1 MRKRIPIIDLFAG
14 PGGLGEGFSS
24 LTDSTGE
31 RIFQILMSVE
41 METSAHKTLRL
52 RSFFRKIYDIED
64 RIPQQYLDYIS
75 SPTPA
80 RLTKLQN
87 AFPDQWN
94 EADHEAVQA
103 TLVEGDDTLVQEAL
117 KRLAGYAG
125 PKVIIGGPP
134 CQAYSL
140 VGRSRRAHDPN
151 LQKDVKQTLYK
162 CYLQFLN
169 AIKPEVFVMEN
180 VKGILS
186 AQLHNE
192 GVLGMIRADIEE
204 ADYTTHS
211 LVVGEPNKPSDY
223 VVEAERYGIPQ
234 ARHRVILL
242 GIRNDLAVDPTQLR
256 QQPRETVRDALA
268 GIPPLRSDFSRRGKE
283 EENITWANY
292 ILKAA
297 RLVADRY
304 PDAGI
309 AAELSEIA
317 SSDLPSLTSEDHVRN
332 SKEVN
337 NLTDWYR
344 GSLIRVGSN
353 ILTNHAARSHMARD
367 LDRYLFCAA
376 FAQVHGL
383 PAKIKDFPAYLL
395 PKHKNVANSKDL
407 KDVEFS
413 DRFRVQMYDRPSTTV
428 TSHIS
433 KDGHYFIH
441 PDFKQCRS
449 LTVREAARLQTFP
462 DDYFFEGNRT
472 AQYQQV
478 GNAVP
483 PLLANQIAKVVA
495 RCLGIPA
502 DNYFDQLDHA
512 WEEIRIRPDQTG
524 PDTGKGR

>member
-31 RIFQILMSVE
+31 RIFQIVMSIE
-41 METSAHKTLRL
+41 MESSAHKTLRL
-52 RSFFRKIYDIED
+52 RSFFRKIYDIENK
-64 RIPQQYLDYIS
+64 IPQQYLDYMEN
-75 SPTPA
+75 PTA
-80 RLTKLQN
+80 AQLSKLQN
-87 AFPDQWN
+87 AFPEPWA
-94 EADHEAVQA
+94 EADREAVQA
-103 TLVEGDDTLVQEAL
+103 TLVEGDATLVQEAL
-117 KRLAGYAG
+117 ERLKGYNG

-151 LQKDVKQTLYK
+151 LQKDKKQTLYK

-169 AIKPEVFVMEN
+169 GIKPDVFVMEN

-204 ADYTTHS
+204 AGYTIYS
-211 LVVGEPNKPSDY
+211 LVVADPQKPSDY
-223 VVEAERYGIPQ
+223 VVKAERYGIPQ

-242 GIRNDLAVDPTQLR
+242 GIRNGLDVDPVQLKR
-256 QQPRETVRDALA
+256 HPEETVREALA
-268 GIPPLRSDFSRRGKE
+268 GIPSLRSDFSRHSKE
-283 EENITWANY
+283 EEHSSWADY

-297 RLVADRY
+297 HHISEHY
-304 PDAGI
+304 PDTELAE
-309 AAELSEIA
+309 ELSEIGFD
-317 SSDLPSLTSEDHVRN
+317 DLPTFTSDDHVRR
-332 SKEVN
+332 SDIFTS
-337 NLTDWYR
+337 LAGWYR
-344 GSLIRVGSN
+344 GRLNDVKSN
-353 ILTNHAARSHMARD
+353 VLTNHSARSHMAKD

-376 FAQVHGL
+376 FAQVHRR
-383 PAKIKDFPAYLL
+383 PAKLKDFPTYLL
-395 PKHKNVANSKDL
+395 PAHKNVTDSKDL

-441 PDFKQCRS
+441 PDFRQCRS

-495 RCLGIPA
+495 QCLHIPA
-502 DNYFDQLDHA
+502 DDYFDQLQHA
-512 WEEIRIRPDQTG
+512 WREVRLRP
-524 PDTGKGR
+524 

>member
-24 LTDSTGE
+24 LTDSTDE

-41 METSAHKTLRL
+41 MESSAHKTLRM
-52 RSFFRKIYDIED
+52 RSFFRKIYDFEGK
-64 RIPQQYLDYIS
+64 IPRQYLDYMEN
-75 SPTPA
+75 PTA
-80 RLTKLQN
+80 AQLSKLQN
-87 AFPDQWN
+87 AFPDQWA
-94 EADHEAVQA
+94 EADHEAIQA

-117 KRLAGYAG
+117 KRLEGYDG

-140 VGRSRRAHDPN
+140 VGRSRRAHDPT

-169 AIKPEVFVMEN
+169 AIQPDVFVMEN

-186 AQLHNE
+186 ARLHNE

-204 ADYTTHS
+204 AGYTIHS
-211 LVVGEPNKPSDY
+211 LVVDTPQKPSDY
-223 VVEAERYGIPQ
+223 VVKAERYGIPQ

-242 GIRNDLAVDPTQLR
+242 GIRNDLDVNPAQLKR
-256 QQPRETVRDALA
+256 HPEETVREVLI
-268 GIPPLRSDFSRRGKE
+268 GIPPLRSDFSRRSKE
-283 EENITWANY
+283 DIHSSWANY
-292 ILKAA
+292 ILRAA
-297 RLVADRY
+297 RHISEHYPGTELADKLS
-304 PDAGI
+304 GI
-309 AAELSEIA
+309 SFD
-317 SSDLPSLTSEDHVRN
+317 DLPAFTSDDHVRR
-332 SKEVN
+332 SETFTF
-337 NLTDWYR
+337 LADWYR
-344 GSLIRVGSN
+344 GRLNDVKSN
-353 ILTNHAARSHMARD
+353 VLANHSARSHMAKD

-376 FAQVHGL
+376 FAQIHGQ
-383 PAKIKDFPAYLL
+383 PAKLEDFPTYLL
-395 PKHKNVANSKDL
+395 PAHKNVTNSKDL
-407 KDVEFS
+407 KAVEFS
-413 DRFRVQMYDRPSTTV
+413 DRFRVQLYDHPSTTV

-441 PDFKQCRS
+441 PDFRQCRS

-483 PLLANQIAKVVA
+483 PLLANQIAKIVA
-495 RCLGIPA
+495 QCLHVPA
-502 DNYFDQLDHA
+502 DDYFDQLRYTQK
-512 WEEIRIRPDQTG
+512 EIRAANQ
-524 PDTGKGR
+524 